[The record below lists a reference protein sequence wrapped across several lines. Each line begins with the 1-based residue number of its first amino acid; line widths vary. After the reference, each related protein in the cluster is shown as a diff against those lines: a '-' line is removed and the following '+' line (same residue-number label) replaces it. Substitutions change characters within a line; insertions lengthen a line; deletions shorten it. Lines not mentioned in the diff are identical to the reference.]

1 MRSHPCAW
9 RVECRYPTGL
19 GHEHTI
25 RYTVCLWTTFA
36 LTEKGDH
43 LFICASSSHWFQALT
58 CSNVT
63 LFRSSKHSVVCT
75 TDLSAG
81 WVSPDAWQ
89 PGQASVE
96 MQKHS
101 LEIFTDWVW
110 VSVESTF
117 FAKTAQTTDTKR
129 PHGHSTWFLESKH
142 WRLSLL
148 LALLVLRN
156 AMGTRPARWGKVE
169 IRMTDD
175 DMMICESPAGQND
188 GLAVNGS
195 FYGQSSMFRF

>member
-1 MRSHPCAW
+1 MTKRLLWVTNEITSMRAW

-19 GHEHTI
+19 GHEHMI

-117 FAKTAQTTDTKR
+117 FAKTAQTTDTKDLTATAPDFWNR
-129 PHGHSTWFLESKH
+129 STEGW
-142 WRLSLL
+142 
-148 LALLVLRN
+148 A
-156 AMGTRPARWGKVE
+156 
-169 IRMTDD
+169 
-175 DMMICESPAGQND
+175 CYSP
-188 GLAVNGS
+188 
-195 FYGQSSMFRF
+195 F

>member
-19 GHEHTI
+19 GNEHAI

-43 LFICASSSHWFQALT
+43 LFKCASSSHWFQALT

-89 PGQASVE
+89 PGQ
-96 MQKHS
+96 
-101 LEIFTDWVW
+101 
-110 VSVESTF
+110 VSKCRSKAPKLLLTEFGYQLNPRF
-117 FAKTAQTTDTKR
+117 FFHENSSNNRHQR

-156 AMGTRPARWGKVE
+156 AMGTRPARWGRLKYGWLMMTWWYVSHLLV
-169 IRMTDD
+169 RM
-175 DMMICESPAGQND
+175 MA
-188 GLAVNGS
+188 LLLRL
-195 FYGQSSMFRF
+195 FFGQSSMFRF